1 MSVSIVFDTMK
12 ANPVIAIG
20 VHKIEAN
27 SLTCVAFGLFH
38 YIDKLN
44 KFN

>member
-12 ANPVIAIG
+12 ANPVITIG